1 MSKSSSRVWT
11 TIAIIVAIFLLG
23 YWIFFTKKV
32 ENAVDRQGE
41 EVIEDLDIPAQP
53 DTTTVIVN

>member
-1 MSKSSSRVWT
+1 MSKNSSRVWT

-32 ENAVDRQGE
+32 ENAVDQQGE
-41 EVIEDLDIPAQP
+41 EVIENLSIPAQP